1 MGVVETVVVVDD
13 VVDATVDSSV
23 DSSVLDGG
31 EVDTVEER
39 MVGTGVVVP
48 VKHSRQKKQRIIKKL
63 GMSSQALIIYL
74 IILPGNLKLS
84 PTKH

>member
-23 DSSVLDGG
+23 DLSVLDGG

-39 MVGTGVVVP
+39 VVGTGVVVP
-48 VKHSRQKKQRIIKKL
+48 VKHSRQKKTE
-63 GMSSQALIIYL
+63 
-74 IILPGNLKLS
+74 N
-84 PTKH
+84 H